1 MVMRKAWVFLLSII
15 LLLSFVAAQDYK
27 IEVTTTQEAFE
38 AGEAITLRVSLL
50 DLNNKPIY
58 DEVSVILEDST
69 KNKKEEIIQANE
81 LVSIDLDETAAY
93 GQGTITVKYKDTT
106 STGIFF
112 INANENIEFGLGDNT
127 LTITNTGN
135 TKYVKPFQIVIGEY
149 VGETQNFNLEVG
161 ESKSFTLVAP
171 EGTYTLKVIVDG
183 EVLFSKND
191 VPLTSKGLTGEAI
204 GAIDESSSQ
213 RSGLTGGIS
222 PDEESHE
229 AILGYL
235 KNSKLTYVFVLV
247 VFGTM
252 ILLAVERSYK
262 KKVKK

>member
-15 LLLSFVAAQDYK
+15 LLLSFVAAQEYN

-38 AGEAITLRVSLL
+38 AGEAITLRISLL
-50 DLNNKPIY
+50 DLDNKPIY
-58 DEVSVILEDST
+58 EEVSVVLEDSA

-81 LVSIDLDETAAY
+81 LVSIDLEGATY
-93 GQGTITVKYKDTT
+93 GQGTITATYKEST

-112 INANENIEFGLGDNT
+112 INANENIEFEIGENSLI
-127 LTITNTGN
+127 ITNTGN
-135 TKYVKPFQIVIGEY
+135 TKYTKPFQIVIGEY

-191 VPLTSKGLTGEAI
+191 VPLKSKGLTGEAI